1 MPELPEVETIRLDL
15 IKKLLNIK
23 IEKIVIRKK
32 TIIKGDYKKFISIL
46 NNNFIKDIK
55 RIGKLLIFEL
65 GDNKNILLIH
75 LKMTGQLIYKTYNKY
90 ICGGHNS
97 PIILNDLP
105 GKHTHIIFNFK
116 DSSKLFF
123 NDVRRFGYLKVIDKL
138 LLDDIKKNYGIEP
151 LKQEFNFKN
160 LKLIFKN
167 RKSPIKAVLLNQ
179 KLISGIGN
187 IYVDEILYASGMF
200 PGKKANKI
208 KDYEIKKIII
218 SSNKII
224 KKSIKFRGTTF
235 SDYHDCDGRK
245 GNFSDHLKVYGREGE
260 RCFKCGN
267 IIKKIKLAGRGTN
280 FCQNCQK

>member
-187 IYVDEILYASGMF
+187 IYVDEILYASGIF

-208 KDYEIKKIII
+208 KDYEIKKKII

-235 SDYHDCDGRK
+235 SDYRDCDGRK

>member
-187 IYVDEILYASGMF
+187 IYVDEILYASGIF

-235 SDYHDCDGRK
+235 SDYRDCDGRK